1 MVKKFKNGQK
11 KFIIFGL
18 LIIALFFVVRLV
30 NLTILPIFADEAIY
44 IRWSQ
49 VMRAEPTLRFLPL
62 SDGKQPLF
70 MWLTIPFLKIFSDPL
85 LAGRFLSV
93 LAGLGSLVGITLIAW
108 LLFKEKR
115 IVLMTALFYAVVP
128 FFVFFD
134 RLALVDSLLAMFSLW
149 LCGLS
154 LLLIRYQRWDLAM
167 VTGMI
172 LGGALLTKSPA
183 IFFALFLPA
192 ALLSSFAPLSGASE
206 GFRSTKEEKIPRMSI
221 RGASFLPFKKKN
233 NFLKIL
239 ALWMIVWLFGFGLY
253 NFLLRLGPGFQ
264 MIAIRNKDYLFS
276 LKEILSHPLDPL
288 KPHFGDLRQWLPNLL
303 TWPIFWAS
311 IGGILVGLRKKLKI
325 TLFLLIWFVIPLLAQ
340 AVFAKV
346 FTPRYILFTVWPLL
360 LFAAFFLD
368 WLCVKMKRKSWIIII
383 LFLIFLIPAFNY
395 DWLLL
400 FNPERAPLPRNL
412 RNGHLEEWTA
422 GQGLKESA
430 VFFKERA
437 RDGSVFVG
445 TEGFFGTLP
454 DGLQI
459 YLEGVA
465 NIRVIGVGWP
475 VVGVHPSL
483 VNSLVDNEV
492 YLLVNQSRLNLLPQN
507 NGLMLVREYPKA
519 AWPDGHRDKL
529 LLFQLDK
536 NYWQSKRQ

>member
-1 MVKKFKNGQK
+1 MGKKFKNGQK

-70 MWLTIPFLKIFSDPL
+70 MWLTIPLLKIFTDPL

-128 FFVFFD
+128 LFVFFD

-192 ALLSSFAPLSGASE
+192 ALL
-206 GFRSTKEEKIPRMSI
+206 
-221 RGASFLPFKKKN
+221 FLPFRKEGKSLKN

-239 ALWMIVWLFGFGLY
+239 TLWMIVWLFGFGLY

-346 FTPRYILFTVWPLL
+346 FTPRYLLFTVWPLL

-368 WLCVKMKRKSWIIII
+368 WLCVKMKRKSWIMII
-383 LFLIFLIPAFNY
+383 LFLIIFIPAFNY

-412 RNGHLEEWTA
+412 RSGHLEEWTA

-437 RDGSVFVG
+437 RNGSVFVG

-459 YLEGVA
+459 YLEGVPS
-465 NIRVIGVGWP
+465 IRVIGIGWP
-475 VVGVHPSL
+475 VTEVSQSL
-483 VNSLVDNEV
+483 INSLVDNEV

>member
-1 MVKKFKNGQK
+1 MIKCCQLFRKRKWVIITALGVLLVFFLIR
-11 KFIIFGL
+11 FI
-18 LIIALFFVVRLV
+18 
-30 NLTILPIFADEAIY
+30 NLTILPVFADEAIY

-70 MWLTIPFLKIFSDPL
+70 MWLTIPFLKIFTDPL

-108 LLFKEKR
+108 LLFKEKP

-167 VTGMI
+167 VIGMI

-192 ALLSSFAPLSGASE
+192 ALLFLPLS
-206 GFRSTKEEKIPRMSI
+206 
-221 RGASFLPFKKKN
+221 KKN
-233 NFLKIL
+233 GKLTYLKNKVLPKAGSYFLKIL
-239 ALWMIVWLFGFGLY
+239 TLWMIVWLFGFGLY

-264 MIAIRNKDYLFS
+264 MIAIRNKDYLFTF
-276 LKEILSHPLDPL
+276 KEILSHPLDPF
-288 KPHFGDLRQWLPNLL
+288 KPHLGDLRQWLPNLL

-368 WLCVKMKRKSWIIII
+368 WLCVKMKRKSWIMII

>member
-1 MVKKFKNGQK
+1 MIKFLQK
-11 KFIIFGL
+11 QKWVIMTTLGVLLVFFLIRFI
-18 LIIALFFVVRLV
+18 
-30 NLTILPIFADEAIY
+30 NLTILPVFADEAIY

-85 LAGRFLSV
+85 LAGRYLSV
-93 LAGLGSLVGITLIAW
+93 LAGFGSLVGLVFLAW

-115 IVLMTALFYAVVP
+115 ISLMTGLFYTTIP

-134 RLALVDSLLAMFSLW
+134 RLALVDSLLAMFSIW
-149 LCGLS
+149 LAVLS
-154 LLLIRYQRWDLAM
+154 LLLINYQRWDLAM
-167 VTGMI
+167 IAGMV

-192 ALLSSFAPLSGASE
+192 ALFSRPDERRGKKRRTIHSGNSALSWAGRTSLFLS
-206 GFRSTKEEKIPRMSI
+206 
-221 RGASFLPFKKKN
+221 FKKKN
-233 NFLKIL
+233 NFLRIL
-239 ALWMIVWLFGFGLY
+239 SLWVIVWVFGFGIY

-288 KPHFGDLRQWLPNLL
+288 KPHLGDLSSWFPNLL
-303 TWPIFWAS
+303 TWPIILLS
-311 IGGILVGLRKKLKI
+311 LGGLLIVLKRKFRQ
-325 TLFLLIWFVIPLLAQ
+325 TLFLLIWLLIPLLAQ
-340 AVFAKV
+340 SVFAKV
-346 FTPRYILFTVWPLL
+346 FTPRYILFTVWPFLIL
-360 LFAAFFLD
+360 AAFFLD
-368 WLCVKMKRKSWIIII
+368 WLWLRLKQKNWGLIVLLLII
-383 LFLIFLIPAFNY
+383 LIPALRY
-395 DWLLL
+395 DWQLLN
-400 FNPERAPLPRNL
+400 NPEKAPLPRNL

-430 VFFKERA
+430 EFFKEKA
-437 RDGSVFVG
+437 KSDKVLVG

-459 YLEGVA
+459 YLEGTP

-475 VVGVHPSL
+475 VVKVHPSL
-483 VNSLVDNEV
+483 INSLVDNEV
-492 YLLVNQSRLNLLPQN
+492 YLLVNQSRLNLLPQA
-507 NGLMLVREYPKA
+507 NGLVLIKEYPKA

-536 NYWQSKRQ
+536 NYWQSERQ